1 MREVLAMLGKPETV
15 VTLGGGIESWDYFD
29 AAYDS
34 ITGRPVGALT
44 IWFENRKVDRITASF

>member
-1 MREVLAMLGKPETV
+1 MLGKPETV
-15 VTLGGGIESWDYFD
+15 LTLGSGLESWDYVD

-44 IWFENRKVDRITASF
+44 VWFQNRKVERITASF

>member
-1 MREVLAMLGKPETV
+1 MQEVLAMLGKPETV
-15 VTLGGGIESWDYFD
+15 LTLGSGLESWDYVD

-44 IWFENRKVDRITASF
+44 VWFQNRKVERITASF